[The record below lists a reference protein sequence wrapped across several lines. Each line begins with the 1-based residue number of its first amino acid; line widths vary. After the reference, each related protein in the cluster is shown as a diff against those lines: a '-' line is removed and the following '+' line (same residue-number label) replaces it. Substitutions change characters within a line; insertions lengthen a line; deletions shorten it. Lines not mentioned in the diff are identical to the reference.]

1 MERFRSPHFVL
12 NPTWINI
19 ECFVFI
25 DAETVSIVKLNYQFS
40 FFFSSCKFAS
50 QTALRGFA
58 LAARN
63 TVPKVN
69 FKKDYVQHVKDS
81 NGG

>member
-40 FFFSSCKFAS
+40 FFFLPVNSLRDSASS
-50 QTALRGFA
+50 FA

-69 FKKDYVQHVKDS
+69 FKKDYVQHVKVS